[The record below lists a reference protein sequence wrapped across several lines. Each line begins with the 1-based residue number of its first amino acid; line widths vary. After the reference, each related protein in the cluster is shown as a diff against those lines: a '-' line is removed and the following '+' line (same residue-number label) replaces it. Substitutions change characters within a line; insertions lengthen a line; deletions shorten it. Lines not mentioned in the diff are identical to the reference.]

1 MKKELQNSKEMK
13 CKLIINRA
21 VVRLNET
28 SAVGRAGEKA
38 RRSKE
43 RNKE

>member
-28 SAVGRAGEKA
+28 SAEEKA